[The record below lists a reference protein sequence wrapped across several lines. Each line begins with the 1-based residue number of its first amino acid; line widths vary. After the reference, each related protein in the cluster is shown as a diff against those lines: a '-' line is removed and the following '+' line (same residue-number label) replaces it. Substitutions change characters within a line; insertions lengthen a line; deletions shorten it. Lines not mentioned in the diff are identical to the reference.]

1 MHNLKKLLAASIL
14 FGFSLN
20 VFAEPALQI
29 DILGGTYDAVNE
41 DIVTSAEAFT
51 TYVYANPDN
60 GDFKASITD
69 TFYLSVAIVS
79 ADGTSI
85 LEDPSLDIGNF
96 DVTLNGVKTTYTLSS
111 LTYGT
116 PPDGAFAD
124 IPTHSIYDT
133 YYLEVAF
140 NFDTSKKY
148 TLKDTQV
155 VTGDAPVLDAS
166 GTMYAQA
173 FDISKVSLLDGYEL
187 HFDAYN
193 AAATYKTRFFAP
205 PSHDGGTYTVSET
218 GSLFLLIAGLFGLV
232 SLKRKT
238 S

>member
-1 MHNLKKLLAASIL
+1 MEYLKKLLVASCL
-14 FGFSLN
+14 LGFSLN
-20 VFAEPALQI
+20 AFAEPALQI
-29 DILGGTYDAVNE
+29 DIEGGTYDAVNE
-41 DIVTSAEAFT
+41 DIVTSADSFT

-79 ADGTSI
+79 SDGSPI

-96 DVTLNGVKTTYTLSS
+96 DVTLNGITTTYTLSS
-111 LTYGT
+111 LTHGT

-124 IPTHSIYDT
+124 IPTHGIYDT

-140 NFDTSKKY
+140 NFDISKKY

-155 VTGDAPVLDAS
+155 ITGDAPLLDAG

-173 FDISKVSLLDGYEL
+173 FGISKVGLLDGYEL

-193 AAATYKTRFFAP
+193 AAPTNKTRFFAP
-205 PSHDGGTYTVSET
+205 PSHDGGTYSIPESTSI
-218 GSLFLLIAGLFGLV
+218 LLLMVGLLGLV
-232 SLKRKT
+232 AVKRKI
-238 S
+238 